1 MTLHKNTRLLP
12 HQKVEIFN
20 KYYQFHVRI
29 TTLAHEYH
37 VSRVT
42 IYKALRQIRA
52 KQLAPLKSINKRY
65 RSLKY
70 GLKRLAKVEAELE
83 KKLKSQAKR
92 YNKLYP
98 GEMIHVDTVR
108 LPMLTDESQKTHMR
122 EYLFVGIDDYSREL
136 YATIM
141 PDKTSISSQAF
152 LSQMLDECPYS
163 IECVYSDNGTEYK
176 GRADE
181 HLFALT
187 CMVNNIVQRFT
198 KVRHPQTN
206 GKAERVIRTIL
217 EMWHKKEHFIS
228 REHRRLSLNRFINY
242 YNTVKPHSA
251 LDGKTPYE
259 TLYDYF
265 YQSAQTD
272 MVINLKSVNNA

>member
-1 MTLHKNTRLLP
+1 MTLHKNARLLP
-12 HQKVEIFN
+12 HQKVDIFN
-20 KYYQFHVRI
+20 KHYQFHVRI

-42 IYKALRQIRA
+42 IYKVLRQIRA
-52 KQLAPLKSINKRY
+52 KQLAPLKSVNKRY

-70 GLKRLAKVEAELE
+70 GLKRLAKVEVELE
-83 KKLKSQAKR
+83 KQLKSQAKR
-92 YNKLYP
+92 YNKVYP
-98 GEMIHVDTVR
+98 GEMMHVDTVR
-108 LPMLTDESQKTHMR
+108 LPMLTGELRQTHTH

-136 YATIM
+136 YAAIM

-152 LSQMLDECPYS
+152 LSQMLDECSYS

-176 GRADE
+176 GKIDE

-187 CMVNNIVQRFT
+187 CMVNGITQRFT
-198 KVRHPQTN
+198 KVKCPQTN

-217 EMWHKKEHFIS
+217 EMWHQKEHFIS
-228 REHRRLSLNRFINY
+228 REQRRLSLNRFINY

-251 LDGKTPYE
+251 LNGKTPYE
-259 TLYDYF
+259 TLYAYF
-265 YQSAQTD
+265 YQGAQTD
-272 MVINLKSVNNA
+272 IVINSETVNNA